1 VSEEDDRP
9 RRTWAE
15 IDKLRD
21 RPRARTEERRP
32 RGKAAEARARSATGQ
47 YLKKLDR
54 TLFARGGQGGG
65 AGEPHAKGVLDA
77 LGSPGLDDACRS
89 YLNDVGPPREAAL
102 ISAFLDARDRGV
114 RIAGLRALE
123 EALAAGS
130 IEPSAGLRRQ
140 VRMLADDLDDALA
153 EAAEDALAR
162 MDA

>member
-1 VSEEDDRP
+1 VSDEDDRP
-9 RRTWAE
+9 RRSWAE

-21 RPRARTEERRP
+21 RPRSRSEERRP
-32 RGKAAEARARSATGQ
+32 RGKAAEARARSATDQ

-54 TLFARGGQGGG
+54 TLFAGTQGGRPG
-65 AGEPHAKGVLDA
+65 DPHVRRVLDA

-89 YLNDVGPPREAAL
+89 YLNEVGSPREAAL
-102 ISAFLDARDRGV
+102 ISAFLDARDRAV

-140 VRMLADDLDDALA
+140 VRMLAEDLDDALA
-153 EAAEDALAR
+153 EAAEDALGR
-162 MDA
+162 MGA